1 MQPADVLRSVQW
13 NETDSLT
20 NNLLLS
26 NNTVTNREIA
36 PIIVSSS
43 ATTGATLA
51 VVRDH
56 TKYAGTQ
63 PAATAPYGILNARL
77 VNVAD
82 GAYQQFALYRQVYP
96 EREYEW
102 DTPYTLGKRNRTK
115 LTKLN
120 AHLLTSE
127 HKYGQHVCENV
138 KFREECVAAS
148 GKLNPNLNLQ
158 DALKV
163 ELSGYPHVH
172 KQIIPDELATA
183 YNKPYA
189 YIPSETEVNTNP
201 SKGWIMQNV
210 NRTDKFTLDISWG
223 EQNMQDCLVST
234 GFFVEISII
243 KLN

>member
-1 MQPADVLRSVQW
+1 MDFAHTGKPMQPADILRSSNTVQW
-13 NETDSLT
+13 NQTESLT
-20 NNLLLS
+20 KNLLLS

-51 VVRDH
+51 VVQDH

-63 PAATAPYGILNARL
+63 PAVTAPFGILNSRM
-77 VNVAD
+77 VDVSE
-82 GAYQQFALYRQVYP
+82 GAYRIFALYRQVYP
-96 EREYEW
+96 DREYEW

-120 AHLLTSE
+120 AHVLTNE
-127 HKYGQHVCENV
+127 HKYGQHLCENA
-138 KFREECVAAS
+138 KFREECIAVS
-148 GKLNPNLNLQ
+148 NKLNPNLNLQ

-163 ELSGYPHVH
+163 ELSGYTQTH
-172 KQIIPDELATA
+172 KQIIPDALSTA
-183 YNKPYA
+183 YDKPYA

-210 NRTDKFTLDISWG
+210 NRTDEFTLDISWG
-223 EQNMQDCLVST
+223 EQNMQDCLS
-234 GFFVEISII
+234 
-243 KLN
+243 